1 MKISIVTATWN
12 RADTIRD
19 TIESILAQIH
29 QNWEHIII
37 DGASS
42 DNTIEVINEYVDRYN
57 GRLKIVSEKD
67 KGIYDAMNKGVKL
80 ATGDIIGTLN
90 ADDFYAD
97 NLTLKHI
104 NDAFEQHDVD
114 AVYGDNMIV
123 DFNDTSKQIR
133 HHVNTDF
140 SRWKMRLGFM
150 PSHPTFYC
158 KKNVFDTFG
167 KFNETYKIAADFE
180 WLLRTVF
187 KGKIKTYY
195 IRRTQT
201 KMRDGGASQS
211 GWKSHK
217 TVIAEHKRA
226 FRENGVWS
234 CTAFELYRMG
244 YKFVRKHLGLSY

>member
-1 MKISIVTATWN
+1 MKISIITATWN

-19 TIESILAQIH
+19 TIESVLNQTH
-29 QNWEHIII
+29 QNWEHIIV
-37 DGASS
+37 DGCSS
-42 DNTIEVINEYVDRYN
+42 DSTINIIKEYEVAYN
-57 GRLKIVSEKD
+57 GRLILISEPD
-67 KGIYDAMNKGVKL
+67 KGIYDAMNKGVAA
-80 ATGDIIGTLN
+80 ATGDVVGTLN
-90 ADDFYAD
+90 ADDFFAD
-97 NLTLKHI
+97 VHSLTAI
-104 NDAFEQHDVD
+104 NEAFEKYDID

-123 DFNDTSKQIR
+123 DFNDTTRQIR

-158 KKNVFDTFG
+158 KKWVFDRFG
-167 KFNETYKIAADFE
+167 GFNDTYKIAADFE

-187 KGKIKTYY
+187 IGNIKTHY

-226 FRENGVWS
+226 FKENGVWS

-244 YKFVRKHLGLSY
+244 YRIIRKHLGLSY